1 MKSRLAAVA
10 LAIVAVAPSA
20 LAAPAAAP
28 AKPAAPAPAYTPPPP
43 PPAAPAPAAVAG
55 DRPQFGLGIAIVPFG
70 STLGGS
76 SPVELY
82 VPIQLNRDFRLE
94 PSLGFRVDNGP
105 SGGTDHRDITI
116 GVGAFLVR
124 RVSPAVDVQM
134 GGRLKLNLAKIS
146 VPGNS
151 KSGTDLFIGG
161 AVGGELYLAPHFSL
175 GLEGDVGFFSN
186 SEVSGDDSG
195 LLTTGLAFLRVYF

>member
-10 LAIVAVAPSA
+10 LALVAVASTA
-20 LAAPAAAP
+20 LAVPAAAP
-28 AKPAAPAPAYTPPPP
+28 AKPAAPAPTYTPPPP
-43 PPAAPAPAAVAG
+43 PAPAPVAVAG

-70 STLGGS
+70 STLGAS

-94 PSLGFRVDNGP
+94 PSLGLRVDNGP
-105 SGGTDHRDITI
+105 SGGTDHRDITV

-124 RVSPAVDVQM
+124 RVSPAVDLQL
-134 GGRLKLNLAKIS
+134 GGRLKLNLAKVS
-146 VPGNS
+146 TTSNS
-151 KSGTDLFIGG
+151 KSGTDLFLGG
-161 AVGGELYLAPHFSL
+161 AVGGEFYLAPHFSL
-175 GLEGDVGFFSN
+175 GLEGDLGFFSN